1 MFEAFI
7 AHTVATTGFEITLTQ
22 EKIYER
28 LEGNATNFDC
38 SRIFFI
44 YLFILN
50 PSVQF
55 WKLTKSYP
63 KEILNLWTVS
73 TSHSI

>member
-1 MFEAFI
+1 MIKKIIQLILVATTCVMFEAFI
-7 AHTVATTGFEITLTQ
+7 AHTVVTTGFEITLTQ

-38 SRIFFI
+38 SRIFF
-44 YLFILN
+44 YLFILH

-55 WKLTKSYP
+55 
-63 KEILNLWTVS
+63 
-73 TSHSI
+73 